1 MNMFLLL
8 LLVTFAVAAIIS
20 LLVVKFF
27 AAPINKIFW
36 SILKSDLAQAWERY
50 VRFAA
55 LVTGISG
62 GVRIWALER
71 YIVTQPR
78 VEGAPFVPPPEL
90 NWEVWTLE
98 VYRTI
103 IETLQSL
110 TWLYFG
116 VFFVALIA
124 YVLTRYAERRGSGR
138 EDQQSG

>member
-1 MNMFLLL
+1 MFLLL
-8 LLVTFAVAAIIS
+8 LVVTFVVAATIS
-20 LLVVKFF
+20 LLVVRFF
-27 AAPINKIFW
+27 APSTSKIFW

-55 LVTGISG
+55 IVTGISG

-71 YIVTQPR
+71 YLTVQSRP
-78 VEGAPFVPPPEL
+78 EGALPAPEL
-90 NWEVWTLE
+90 TWEVWTLE

-103 IETLQSL
+103 IETLKSL

-124 YVLTRYAERRGSGR
+124 YVLTRYADRRSGQD
-138 EDQQSG
+138 EDR